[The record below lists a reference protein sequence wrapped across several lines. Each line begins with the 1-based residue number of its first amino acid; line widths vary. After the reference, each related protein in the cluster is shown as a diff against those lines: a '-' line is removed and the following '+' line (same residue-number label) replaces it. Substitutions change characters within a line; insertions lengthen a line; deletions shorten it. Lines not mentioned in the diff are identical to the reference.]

1 MNTFI
6 KYITLIFIIAF
17 ICLYLTTTTGY
28 YEKRL
33 SEQNI
38 LTEEAILRF
47 EQDVKEGKHIIA
59 SNYIKEP
66 ISYNNKLSS
75 LMLKTSDFISKTFDK
90 IIKYIFKN
98 IEKTVNN

>member
-1 MNTFI
+1 MFLCL
-6 KYITLIFIIAF
+6 YITTAG
-17 ICLYLTTTTGY
+17 GY

-38 LTEEAILRF
+38 LTEEAILKF
-47 EQDVKEGKHIIA
+47 EQDVKEGKQIIA

-66 ISYNNKLSS
+66 VSYSNKLSKV
-75 LMLKTSDFISKTFDK
+75 MAKTSDYISKTFDK
-90 IIKYIFKN
+90 IMKYIFKN